1 MNISRDGGCTECL
14 GSQFQGEISFII
26 LMVREVFLVST
37 WHFFSPTFCSVVL
50 KKSLNSTLAFS
61 MKSGKAQVA
70 CHCHRLAIGLLF
82 FLVVVLV
89 VMFGFFF
96 PPSFLLEALRK
107 VSQEVSHILGQCP
120 TPAFKLSHGRSYI
133 SKRQPVLQFAAG
145 FDLSLIKMRSR
156 SFLSSNTGRLIMS
169 LLLVK
174 VSL

>member
-14 GSQFQGEISFII
+14 GSQFQGQISFII

-96 PPSFLLEALRK
+96 FFSLLISCWKSSKRFLRK
-107 VSQEVSHILGQCP
+107 FLTYLVSVLHQPLSCP
-120 TPAFKLSHGRSYI
+120 MAGPI
-133 SKRQPVLQFAAG
+133 SVKDNQFC
-145 FDLSLIKMRSR
+145 
-156 SFLSSNTGRLIMS
+156 S
-169 LLLVK
+169 LLQALICP
-174 VSL
+174 L